1 MKKETIN
8 KPKPSTD
15 LSPNLSTNFPAT
27 KPEEKR
33 TIAKLEIIKPIA
45 VLLTPNDE
53 ANMGSAGI
61 IKPKPTATKKEI
73 EDNIA
78 ISDGSS
84 AKGFLRSFLGF
95 ILTAAFFNSETTQ
108 MITLISISV

>member
-8 KPKPSTD
+8 KPKPNTD
-15 LSPNLSTNFPAT
+15 RSPNLSTNFPAT

-33 TIAKLEIIKPIA
+33 TIAKLEIINPIA

-61 IKPKPTATKKEI
+61 ISPKPTATKKEI

-78 ISDGSS
+78 ISVGSS
-84 AKGFLRSFLGF
+84 VKGFLKSFLDL
-95 ILTAAFFNSETTQ
+95 ILTAASFISET
-108 MITLISISV
+108 I

>member
-8 KPKPSTD
+8 KPKPNTD
-15 LSPNLSTNFPAT
+15 RSPNLSTNFPAT

-33 TIAKLEIIKPIA
+33 TIAKLEIINPIA

-61 IKPKPTATKKEI
+61 ISPKPTATKKEI

-78 ISDGSS
+78 ISVGNS
-84 AKGFLRSFLGF
+84 AKGFLKSFLDS
-95 ILTAAFFNSETTQ
+95 ILTAASFISET
-108 MITLISISV
+108 I

>member
-8 KPKPSTD
+8 KPKPNTD
-15 LSPNLSTNFPAT
+15 RSPNLSTNFPAT

-33 TIAKLEIIKPIA
+33 TMAKLEIIKPIA

-61 IKPKPTATKKEI
+61 MRPKPTATKKEI

-84 AKGFLRSFLGF
+84 AKGFLIRFLF
-95 ILTAAFFNSETTQ
+95 
-108 MITLISISV
+108 LI

>member
-8 KPKPSTD
+8 KPKPNTD
-15 LSPNLSTNFPAT
+15 RSPNLSTNFPAT

-33 TIAKLEIIKPIA
+33 TMAKLEIIKPIA

-61 IKPKPTATKKEI
+61 MRPKPTATKKEI

-78 ISDGSS
+78 ISVGSS
-84 AKGFLRSFLGF
+84 AKGFLIRFLF
-95 ILTAAFFNSETTQ
+95 
-108 MITLISISV
+108 LI

>member
-33 TIAKLEIIKPIA
+33 TIAKLEIIRPIA

-61 IKPKPTATKKEI
+61 IRPKPTATKKEI

-108 MITLISISV
+108 MNYFD

>member
-8 KPKPSTD
+8 NPKPNTD
-15 LSPNLSTNFPAT
+15 RSPNLSTNFPAT

-33 TIAKLEIIKPIA
+33 TMAKLEIIKPIA

-61 IKPKPTATKKEI
+61 MRPKPTATKKEI

-84 AKGFLRSFLGF
+84 AKGFLIRFLF
-95 ILTAAFFNSETTQ
+95 
-108 MITLISISV
+108 LI

>member
-8 KPKPSTD
+8 NPKPNTD
-15 LSPNLSTNFPAT
+15 RSPNLSTNFPAT

-33 TIAKLEIIKPIA
+33 TMAKLEIIKPIA

-61 IKPKPTATKKEI
+61 IKPKPTATKREI

-84 AKGFLRSFLGF
+84 AKGFLLRFL
-95 ILTAAFFNSETTQ
+95 L
-108 MITLISISV
+108 LI

>member
-1 MKKETIN
+1 MN
-8 KPKPSTD
+8 NPKPNTD

-33 TIAKLEIIKPIA
+33 TIAKLEIINPIA

-53 ANMGSAGI
+53 ANIGSAGI
-61 IKPKPTATKKEI
+61 IRPKPTATKKEI

-78 ISDGSS
+78 ISDGIS

-95 ILTAAFFNSETTQ
+95 ILTAASFISKTVQ
-108 MITLISISV
+108 MNYLEQYKCVVY

>member
-1 MKKETIN
+1 MN
-8 KPKPSTD
+8 NPKPNTD
-15 LSPNLSTNFPAT
+15 RSPNLSTNFPAT

-33 TIAKLEIIKPIA
+33 TIAKLEIIRPIA

-61 IKPKPTATKKEI
+61 IRPKPTATKKEI

-108 MITLISISV
+108 MNYFD